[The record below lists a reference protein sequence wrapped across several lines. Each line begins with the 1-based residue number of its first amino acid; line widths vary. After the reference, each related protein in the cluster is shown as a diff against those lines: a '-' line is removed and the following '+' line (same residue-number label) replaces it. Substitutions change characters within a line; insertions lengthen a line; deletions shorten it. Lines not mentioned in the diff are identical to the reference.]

1 MIDPSSFSP
10 TKRKELQHKSLS
22 MQSSETNENTENTEF
37 STATTNTNA
46 TNETTATSQSDNNTI
61 VARSVTELDSITNC
75 VNDNTTHLAAT
86 ASGAAAAAVPNTFQ
100 NQQSYIRRP
109 SNSLRDNLIMFDEIV
124 KMDNEKI
131 SNLEMASS
139 SSKMHPRQSSSS
151 QHQRPQAVTSILLR
165 GTAPNHP
172 GGISN
177 FRGNQSSSAVSGLTH
192 MTSLAKSSIN
202 EEIVPFSTAGNYETT
217 NLGESNLRSTS
228 IRFDNIGDKN
238 EERETRPEFRQNQ
251 SIVFPK
257 NIRWLGCVKNHSYY
271 LKIFYFFFYAT
282 CFFYIFIN
290 LETLVQKI
298 IKIITIEKNS
308 NKRPINQ
315 Q

>member
-1 MIDPSSFSP
+1 MSTNFDPNPSNQAINQMIDPSSFSP
-10 TKRKELQHKSLS
+10 TKKELQQQNITNNHKTLS
-22 MQSSETNENTENTEF
+22 MQSSETNTMENTEEF

-61 VARSVTELDSITNC
+61 VARSVTELDSIANC
-75 VNDNTTHLAAT
+75 VNDNTTHLTAT
-86 ASGAAAAAVPNTFQ
+86 ALASAAVPNTFQ

-124 KMDNEKI
+124 KMDNENI
-131 SNLEMASS
+131 SGLGTASS

-151 QHQRPQAVTSILLR
+151 QQRPQAVTSILLR
-165 GTAPNHP
+165 GTAPNHA
-172 GGISN
+172 GVISN

-202 EEIVPFSTAGNYETT
+202 EEIVPFSTASNYETT

-238 EERETRPEFRQNQ
+238 GERETRPEFRQNQ

-257 NIRWLGCVKNHSYY
+257 NIRWLGCVKNH
-271 LKIFYFFFYAT
+271 
-282 CFFYIFIN
+282 YII
-290 LETLVQKI
+290 
-298 IKIITIEKNS
+298 
-308 NKRPINQ
+308 
-315 Q
+315 

>member
-1 MIDPSSFSP
+1 MSNNFDPNPSNQAINQMIDPSSFSP
-10 TKRKELQHKSLS
+10 TKKELQQQNITNNHKTLS
-22 MQSSETNENTENTEF
+22 MQSSETNTMENTEEF

-61 VARSVTELDSITNC
+61 VARSVTELDSIANC
-75 VNDNTTHLAAT
+75 VNDNTTHLTAT
-86 ASGAAAAAVPNTFQ
+86 ASAAVVPNTFQ

-124 KMDNEKI
+124 KMDNENI
-131 SNLEMASS
+131 SGLGTASS

-151 QHQRPQAVTSILLR
+151 QQRPQAVTSILLR
-165 GTAPNHP
+165 GTAPNHA
-172 GGISN
+172 GVISN

-202 EEIVPFSTAGNYETT
+202 EEIVPFSTASNYETT

-238 EERETRPEFRQNQ
+238 GERETRPEFRQNQ

-257 NIRWLGCVKNHSYY
+257 NIRWLGCVKNH
-271 LKIFYFFFYAT
+271 
-282 CFFYIFIN
+282 YII
-290 LETLVQKI
+290 
-298 IKIITIEKNS
+298 
-308 NKRPINQ
+308 
-315 Q
+315 